1 VRLGRRQ
8 PQPPQQ
14 GTRLGVRLPSGRSL
28 PAGVERLE
36 PDGVLVLDV
45 PATTSLRPGTP
56 VELRWS
62 DGSDWCSQRFLADTP
77 AIAGG
82 ERRLRLRPA
91 GPPELH
97 RDRRGDER
105 REPVL
110 VVLVRVVRSAE
121 VMPGEQERAWLA
133 DLSPAGLSFESELA
147 FEEGDRLE
155 VTALGAAGS
164 RIATVP
170 ATVVRCQRAPG
181 ALDYR
186 VAVRLD
192 GGEGFED
199 AVRKAGA

>member
-1 VRLGRRQ
+1 VRLGRTQ
-8 PQPPQQ
+8 PQPPEQ

-28 PAGVERLE
+28 PAAVERLE
-36 PDGVLVLDV
+36 PDGVLVLDL
-45 PATTSLRPGTP
+45 PATSSLRPGTS
-56 VELRWS
+56 VELRWPS
-62 DGSDWCSQRFLADTP
+62 GSGWCSQRFLADTP
-77 AIAGG
+77 AISGG

-91 GPPELH
+91 GPPVLH

-110 VVLVRVVRSAE
+110 IVLVRVVRSAE
-121 VMPGEQERAWLA
+121 VMPGERERAWIA

-147 FEEGDRLE
+147 FEEGDQLE

-164 RIATVP
+164 RIVTAP

-186 VAVRLD
+186 VAVRLE
-192 GGEGFED
+192 GGADFED
-199 AVRKAGA
+199 AVRKAGS

>member
-1 VRLGRRQ
+1 MRLGRRQ
-8 PQPPQQ
+8 PQPPPP

-45 PATTSLRPGTP
+45 PATTTLRPGTQ
-56 VELRWS
+56 VELRWPVEA
-62 DGSDWCSQRFLADTP
+62 GWCSQRYLADTP
-77 AIAGG
+77 AISGG

-91 GPPELH
+91 APPQAH

-110 VVLVRVVRSAE
+110 VVLVRVLRSAE
-121 VMPGEQERAWLA
+121 VMPGERERAWLA

-147 FEEGDRLE
+147 FEEGDQLE

-164 RIATVP
+164 RIVTAP
-170 ATVVRCQRAPG
+170 ATVVRCQRVPG

-186 VAVRLD
+186 VAVRLE
-192 GGEGFED
+192 GGAVFED

>member
-1 VRLGRRQ
+1 
-8 PQPPQQ
+8 
-14 GTRLGVRLPSGRSL
+14 VRLPSGRSL

-45 PATTSLRPGTP
+45 PATTSLRPGTT
-56 VELRWS
+56 VELRWPE
-62 DGSDWCSQRFLADTP
+62 GAGWCSQRFLADMP
-77 AIAGG
+77 AISGS

-91 GPPELH
+91 GPLVLH

-110 VVLVRVVRSAE
+110 VVLVRVLRSAE

-133 DLSPAGLSFESELA
+133 DLSPAGLSFETELA

-155 VTALGAAGS
+155 VTALGAASS
-164 RIATVP
+164 RIATSL

-181 ALDYR
+181 SLDYR
-186 VAVRLD
+186 VAVRLE
-192 GGEGFED
+192 GGEAFED
-199 AVRKAGA
+199 AVRKAGS